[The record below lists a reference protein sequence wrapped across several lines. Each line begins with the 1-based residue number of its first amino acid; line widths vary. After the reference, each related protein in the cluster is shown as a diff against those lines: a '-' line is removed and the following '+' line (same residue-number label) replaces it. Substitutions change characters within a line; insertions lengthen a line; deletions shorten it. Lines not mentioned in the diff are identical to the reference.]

1 MKKYENQ
8 DLTLVQGLEHLEH
21 LNLKS
26 DGYYGSRGGY
36 NWLNIELKTKHD
48 LQELVLE
55 NFAQSNPNNRLF
67 NWFEQ
72 FPKLKTVKIID
83 CIVYNWP
90 IFFDQINALENLQNL
105 ELNNVTSRNKN
116 QKGLAMEKPS
126 NIEVLTIDN
135 CKEIPDSVLEMFLKN
150 CTAEAIYLQNMIP
163 VQVSTIRL
171 LVHFSA
177 RLNIS
182 AAFPSTI

>member
-1 MKKYENQ
+1 M
-8 DLTLVQGLEHLEH
+8 
-21 LNLKS
+21 
-26 DGYYGSRGGY
+26 
-36 NWLNIELKTKHD
+36 
-48 LQELVLE
+48 QELVLE
-55 NFAQSNPNNRLF
+55 NFSQSNPNNRLF

-163 VQVSTIRL
+163 VHDSITGAL
-171 LVHFSA
+171 LSKAQHFGSFS
-177 RLNIS
+177 LNDLSVTPDSSLEDIS
-182 AAFPSTI
+182 ICLVP